1 MLDVLSKRSE
11 EGPGKLEE
19 EADGEDEAD
28 NEDDKQEEGRRAS
41 RDVPGT

>member
-1 MLDVLSKRSE
+1 MLDVLAKRSE

-19 EADGEDEAD
+19 EADD
-28 NEDDKQEEGRRAS
+28 EDDKQEEGRRAS